1 MARGNNAVQFGLL
14 TVAGVLIYSGI
25 KGVSVM
31 DALGGVGAAKPL
43 DPKGG
48 EPAEPSARTSAAG
61 VQGTPALPTAG
72 VVGAGP
78 TGGKG
83 RIIGVPCAGTHIIG
97 GWQSD
102 NAVDISVPM
111 KTPIFAPESGRVVK
125 VRLKNDGC
133 GGGGQFAG
141 NQVTIQGDTTSHF
154 LTHLCT
160 VNVRTGQKV
169 KAGQQIGTSGQANGA
184 NHLHYG
190 VQPPANVGDY
200 IGMAHESLKVCR
212 I

>member
-1 MARGNNAVQFGLL
+1 MNAQGNRAVQFGLL
-14 TVAGVLIYSGI
+14 TVSGMLIYSGI
-25 KGVSVM
+25 KGIALM
-31 DALGGVGAAKPL
+31 DVLAGVGADKPL
-43 DPKGG
+43 DPAGG
-48 EPAEPSARTSAAG
+48 KAASAG

-83 RIIGVPCAGTHIIG
+83 RIIGTPCVGTHIIG

-102 NAVDISVPM
+102 NAVDIGVP
-111 KTPIFAPESGRVVK
+111 KGTPIFAPENGKVVK
-125 VRLKNDGC
+125 VKLKSDGC

-160 VNVRTGQKV
+160 VRVKTGQTV
-169 KAGQQIGTSGQANGA
+169 HAGEELGTSGEANGA
-184 NHLHYG
+184 AHLHYA

-200 IGMAHESLKVCR
+200 IGMSGKNFKVCR
-212 I
+212 V